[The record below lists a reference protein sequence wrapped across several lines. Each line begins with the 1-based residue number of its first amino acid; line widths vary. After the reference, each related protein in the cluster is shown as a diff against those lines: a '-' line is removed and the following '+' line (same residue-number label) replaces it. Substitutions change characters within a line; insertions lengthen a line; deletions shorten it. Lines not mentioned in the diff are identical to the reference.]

1 MSATNRDVMKAIA
14 FSVGEYEEPLLR
26 DANHDQHELTLL
38 TDRLTVDTADR
49 ADGYD
54 AVLIFGKDDASEAV
68 LKKLADLNIRYLLTR
83 SAGVDHVDTDAAET
97 LGIAVKSIPK
107 YSPSAIAEHA
117 VALMLAL
124 GRHLIETTDNVRR
137 FDFSLTNELVG
148 FELNGKTAGIAGY
161 GKIGQ
166 VMAKILT
173 GFGCTVLAFDNKP
186 GDARAE
192 SAVPVEMVGMD
203 ELLSRSD
210 VISLHLPLT
219 DETKGLFNADT
230 FGKMKPGAMLINT
243 GRGAVVD
250 TKAAIDALKS
260 GQLGYL
266 GIDVYENE
274 QGLFAED
281 KSGTGPRDPLV
292 EELLRLPNAMITG
305 HQAFLTQEAL
315 ESMTRQSIEI
325 LTNWETGKN

>member
-1 MSATNRDVMKAIA
+1 MKAIA
-14 FSVGEYEEPLLR
+14 FSVGEYEEPLLH
-26 DANHDQHELTLL
+26 DANHGQHKLTLL
-38 TDRLTVDTADR
+38 TDRFTVDTVDQ

-54 AVLIFGKDDASEAV
+54 AVLISGKDDASQAV

-97 LGIAVKSIPK
+97 LDIAVKSIPK

-166 VMAKILT
+166 VVAKILT

-186 GDARAE
+186 DDARAE

-219 DETKGLFNADT
+219 DETESLFNADT

-315 ESMTRQSIEI
+315 ESMTKQSIEI
-325 LTNWETGKN
+325 LTNWETGKD